1 MRGDARKRPRT
12 RAIWP
17 IADSMR
23 PLQIRANPRGSE
35 HLRGAGAQRVG
46 TRSERTPATM
56 MDEMGH
62 ADPGL
67 PLRVYPAG
75 DPPRRRRRRPRC
87 ARWSVRFRWFNRP
100 EEVLSAVG
108 LDQPARA
115 P

>member
-23 PLQIRANPRGSE
+23 PLKIRANPRGSE
-35 HLRGAGAQRVG
+35 HLAGAGAQRVG

-56 MDEMGH
+56 MGEMGH

-67 PLRVYPAG
+67 PLRGVPG
-75 DPPRRRRRRPRC
+75 RRSAAATTKKAALR
-87 ARWSVRFRWFNRP
+87 ALVSALSLVNRP

-108 LDQPARA
+108 LD
-115 P
+115 